1 MYVYKLA
8 REERENHQAWK
19 KCKWKSQV
27 IEIAI
32 WIFNTRNQK
41 KNPFLSSGKKAPF
54 SSFFLDLNEKC
65 EKKWIQPRWWWC
77 WWGGNEWM
85 TDWLIIM
92 IIMIG
97 EEKEGKVERSRL
109 KTFFFTTTTTTTNMS
124 YIKQSY
130 GNWIEKLNWQCHHQ
144 LSWYTLGISF

>member
-54 SSFFLDLNEKC
+54 SSFFFWIWMKNV
-65 EKKWIQPRWWWC
+65 KKRNPTEMMMMLMRWQR
-77 WWGGNEWM
+77 M
-85 TDWLIIM
+85 TDWLIMIII

-97 EEKEGKVERSRL
+97 KEKEGKVERSRL
-109 KTFFFTTTTTTTNMS
+109 KTFFFTTTTNMS